1 MRRGRTTRFIAFSS
15 SDLGASDCLLMHRDV
30 KCENIDYCLTTK
42 CSAVFYMTAETI
54 PELASQVY
62 GPISPSFTVHMSLTT
77 SV

>member
-1 MRRGRTTRFIAFSS
+1 MQLSLIYSHNEMLRVLHDGG
-15 SDLGASDCLLMHRDV
+15 DG
-30 KCENIDYCLTTK
+30 
-42 CSAVFYMTAETI
+42 I